1 MSYVVHHAMLDMI
14 SNSTRKV
21 YPRMVRE
28 IRQEIEDVIPK
39 VGKKGLEVWLNVWDE
54 LIRYEGF
61 RSVGRIS
68 KPPRGTKSATFR
80 QSERARAIW
89 RVAQGFINDPSKWK
103 GPVNTG
109 NPEVS
114 KFSAPEN
121 IGTLEHAYR
130 NPLTYLPAAR

>member
-1 MSYVVHHAMLDMI
+1 M
-14 SNSTRKV
+14 
-21 YPRMVRE
+21 
-28 IRQEIEDVIPK
+28 
-39 VGKKGLEVWLNVWDE
+39 NVWDE

-61 RSVGRIS
+61 RCVGRIS

-103 GPVNTG
+103 DPVNTG
-109 NPEVS
+109 NPEVAT
-114 KFSAPEN
+114 FSAPEN